1 MKKIFLLLIACIS
14 CQMIIA
20 QTKVKIKPMAK
31 TMVTKKVVVKNPIAK
46 STTKKTTAT
55 KENFKIPEGA
65 IVLPS
70 GIIYKNIIAGT
81 GTYKPVVDDNIL
93 MHIRAYVSDSM
104 LFDSYRLNNDEPVP
118 AKLIQPQFNGDI
130 MAVFPLMV
138 EGDSSVIFVHQDSL
152 YRNGMRPPF
161 AKPGDMVKYQ
171 IKMIGVKS
179 KADYDKEQKEA
190 MEKAITADE
199 EKIKAYIE
207 EKKLLNVRKT
217 ASGLY
222 YQITKLGTGPNP
234 TKGSQTTMNYTGYL
248 LDGTVFDSNVDPK
261 FSHVEPFKFPLGK
274 GAVIKGWDEGV
285 ALLSK
290 GAKAKLLIPS
300 PLAYGPQARP
310 GLPANSVLIF
320 DVELLE
326 FN

>member
-1 MKKIFLLLIACIS
+1 
-14 CQMIIA
+14 MIIA

-31 TMVTKKVVVKNPIAK
+31 TMVTKKMVVKNHIAK

-81 GTYKPVVDDNIL
+81 GTYKPLVDDNIL

-290 GAKAKLLIPS
+290 GAKARLLIPS